1 MAKRILVAE
10 DEPDNRGI
18 VVKVLTLEGYQT
30 LEAADGR
37 SALALARRER
47 PDLIVMDLGMPEMDG
62 WEASPAQG
70 GSANGRYPGH
80 QRSPH
85 SPCGETR
92 SGHVKR
98 DVMAT
103 SRNPAGRR
111 RSVRSSCASSR
122 VAEWSRPR

>member
-1 MAKRILVAE
+1 MLLAE
-10 DEPDNRGI
+10 DDPDNRGI
-18 VVKVLTLEGYQT
+18 VVKVLTREGYQT
-30 LEAADGR
+30 LEAADGH
-37 SALALARRER
+37 SALALGPPGASR
-47 PDLIVMDLGMPEMDG
+47 PDRGGPRHARDG
-62 WEASPAQG
+62 RFGSLAPAQG

-122 VAEWSRPR
+122 VA